1 MKRSNRRI
9 DRRRF
14 LQGSGALLSLPFLE
28 SVPALASSHAPKRLV
43 IFYVGQGMPMH
54 LWTPQ
59 GTPANYT
66 LNDIFQE
73 PIAVDGQTIS
83 LNDLKEDI
91 TVISGV
97 DCATA
102 MAEYGNA
109 HNLAAGHLLCA
120 TQMQPDGPEQD
131 YTQSGGPSF
140 DSLVA
145 DHITPPEVA
154 FKSLHYTVRS
164 PWEICYTGPG
174 QPVDR
179 IDEPNQMIDS
189 LFADFTISDPAEF
202 ARLRARKQSVLD
214 ATKTN
219 IDALDKKISQSDRAR
234 LQEYLTRIEEL
245 ERRLNASM
253 EVGEACLPLDPMDL
267 DVSPLRYT
275 DPQVD
280 WFHPYYD
287 PDIAAPAIIDVMV
300 EALACDRT
308 RCVTFTM
315 GDIDEWYWLRDKDGD
330 IVRADQTGDWHED
343 VVHAY
348 WGAFAGDAL
357 LEERLR
363 VVGRYQHSLYAMLLQ
378 KLKNKQEGSGTLLD
392 NCVVLYVNEFGSET
406 HAHDN
411 QPFMI
416 GGGGGG
422 AIQPGQWLSY
432 SGEPH
437 NRLLLSIMRMF
448 GMQDTTFGDPNFCG
462 GGPLF

>member
-1 MKRSNRRI
+1 MRRI

-28 SVPALASSHAPKRLV
+28 SVPALASNHAPTRLV

-73 PIAVDGQTIS
+73 PIEVDGQTIR
-83 LNDLKEDI
+83 LADLKEDI
-91 TVISGV
+91 TVIDGV
-97 DCATA
+97 DVATA
-102 MAEYGNA
+102 MAESGNA

-120 TQMQPDGPEQD
+120 TQMQPDGPEND
-131 YTQSGGPSF
+131 YTQTGGPSF
-140 DSLVA
+140 DSLIA
-145 DHITPPEVA
+145 DFITPPEVPY
-154 FKSLHYTVRS
+154 KSLHYAVRT
-164 PWEICYTGPG
+164 PWEICYTGAG

-179 IDEPNQMIDS
+179 LTEPTQMIDS
-189 LFADFTISDPAEF
+189 LFADFTNTDPAEF
-202 ARLRARKQSVLD
+202 ARLRARKQSVLN
-214 ATKTN
+214 ATKAN
-219 IDALDKKISQSDRAR
+219 IDTLNQKVSASDRNR
-234 LQEYLTRIEEL
+234 LQEYLSRVEEI

-253 EVGEACLPLDPMDL
+253 EVGEACYPLDPMDL
-267 DVSPLRYT
+267 DVSPLRTT

-300 EALACDRT
+300 EALACDRS
-308 RCVTFTM
+308 RCITLTL
-315 GDIDEWYWLRDKDGD
+315 GDTSEWYWLRDQYGNT
-330 IVRADQTGDWHED
+330 VRADQTGDWHED

-348 WGAFAGDAL
+348 WGSMAGDAL

-363 VVGRYQHSLYAMLLQ
+363 VVARYQHALYASLLQ
-378 KLKNKQEGSGTLLD
+378 KLKSRPEGSGTLLD

-406 HAHDN
+406 HMHDN
-411 QPFMI
+411 QPFII

-422 AIQPGQWLSY
+422 AITPGQWLSY
-432 SGEPH
+432 GGEPH

-448 GMQDTTFGDPNFCG
+448 GMQDATFGDANFCAD
-462 GGPLF
+462 GPLF